1 MGQMRRPYH
10 DETLIEPCHRQ
21 YYSAHTLGRG
31 EGDRRE
37 EPTKLTQALNQTI
50 FYEAAQEWNARLC
63 ENTVAADKYICGE
76 LEEEAKA
83 LQKALGLMDDLGA
96 TEMLDRVQKGGTDE
110 AVGMIDEAAGLAS
123 SDTVL
128 DAIDEL
134 LTIDLFTS
142 YGIHPPIIALPIR
155 LSPAAM
161 TLLLGNSL
169 DNFYNNMDT
178 FTLENQPFIEDWHY
192 EDGVQHSRVS
202 FWYDN
207 AEDILERRHMRTGEK
222 FRHVCCQRP
231 VGEGSAM
238 TIDLLKDIRNERTP
252 EFSDSTIY
260 GFPYTTGVTPDC
272 QSASR
277 SVYEFISTVIY
288 SAAAPEFGWPFQAYG
303 SPAWL
308 PRPGIVAMLLDLIGS
323 IELDIIIPRFVSILS
338 GAAGWFPR
346 YNLTHLDTTLEVVGM
361 EMIPPSPM
369 ESSSSYI
376 RYGMDRPRLPGTFT
390 QSKRLYGQEAHVISP
405 TEFPVPEKQNTT
417 IDDAISQIKNSRKD
431 HPEWLTNI
439 KGFAQ

>member
-1 MGQMRRPYH
+1 MGKMRRPYH

-21 YYSAHTLGRG
+21 FYGAYTLGRG
-31 EGDRRE
+31 SGDMRE
-37 EPTKLTQALNQTI
+37 EPIKLTQTLNQTI
-50 FYEAAQEWNARLC
+50 FYEAAQEWNARLV
-63 ENTVAADKYICGE
+63 ENTVAADKYISGE

-83 LQKALGLMDDLGA
+83 LQKALGLMDELGA
-96 TEMLDRVQKGGTDE
+96 TEMLDRVQSGGADV
-110 AVGMIDEAAGLAS
+110 AVGMIDEAAGMAS
-123 SDTVL
+123 SETVL

-155 LSPAAM
+155 LSPAVI
-161 TLLLGNSL
+161 TLLLGNTV

-178 FTLENQPFIEDWHY
+178 FTLENQPFIENWHY
-192 EDGVQHSRVS
+192 EDGVQKSRAS

-207 AEDILERRHMRTGEK
+207 AEDILERRHLRTGEK
-222 FRHVCCQRP
+222 FRYLCVQRP

-238 TIDLLKDIRNERTP
+238 TIDLLKDIRNEMTP
-252 EFSDSTIY
+252 EYADSTIY
-260 GFPYTTGVTPDC
+260 GFPYTTGITPDC

-277 SVYEFISTVIY
+277 SVYEFISTVII
-288 SAAAPEFGWPFQAYG
+288 SVAAPTFGWPFNAYG

-308 PRPGIVAMLLDLIGS
+308 PRPGIIGMLLELLGS
-323 IELDIIIPRFVSILS
+323 ISIDMVVPRFVSILS

-346 YNLTHLDTTLEVVGM
+346 YNITHLETTLEVIGS
-361 EMIPPSPM
+361 EKIPPMPT

-376 RYGMDRPRLPGTFT
+376 RYGMDRIRLPSSFI
-390 QSKRLYGQEAHVISP
+390 QSKRAYGQEAHIIAP
-405 TEFPVPEKQNTT
+405 TEYPVPEKQNTT
-417 IDDAISQIKNSRKD
+417 IDDAISQIQKARGD
-431 HPEWLTNI
+431 HPEWLTDI